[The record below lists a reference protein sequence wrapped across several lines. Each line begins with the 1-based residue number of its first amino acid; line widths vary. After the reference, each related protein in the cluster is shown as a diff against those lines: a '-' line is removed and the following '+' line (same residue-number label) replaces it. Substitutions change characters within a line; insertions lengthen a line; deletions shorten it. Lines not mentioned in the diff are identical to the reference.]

1 MKPFGSVWTNVKE
14 LAKGETVSRSWGFG
28 ILLLQYLQYNGF
40 TAVSFQFS
48 RIGNDPGA
56 AKLLKRLGRDKSLRK
71 CIDVL
76 PVEFDPE
83 FLLAEKWFVVCHT
96 GLS

>member
-1 MKPFGSVWTNVKE
+1 MIYFYSNT
-14 LAKGETVSRSWGFG
+14 
-28 ILLLQYLQYNGF
+28 YNGF

-56 AKLLKRLGRDKSLRK
+56 EQLLNDLDDDKELGEF
-71 CIDVL
+71 IDVL

-83 FLLAEKWFVVCHT
+83 IKLVDKWFVVCHNR
-96 GLS
+96 LSSELIN

>member
-1 MKPFGSVWTNVKE
+1 MIYFYSNT
-14 LAKGETVSRSWGFG
+14 
-28 ILLLQYLQYNGF
+28 YNGF

-56 AKLLKRLGRDKSLRK
+56 EQLLNDLDDDEELGEF
-71 CIDVL
+71 IDVL

-83 FLLAEKWFVVCHT
+83 IKLKDKWFVVCHNR
-96 GLS
+96 LSSELIN